1 MCYSGRCTWERQ
13 SGDCGFPNIKEVR
26 DKYPIPLCEIDPDS
40 EDELEKLKIA
50 IEDVKQIVAKY
61 EKNISCG
68 L

>member
-1 MCYSGRCTWERQ
+1 MCYSGSCTWEQ
-13 SGDCGFPNIKEVR
+13 PSGDCGFPRIKEVR
-26 DKYPIPLCEIDPDS
+26 DKYPYPLCENGIDNEND
-40 EDELEKLKIA
+40 LEKLKIA